1 MGSVDLN
8 MIRNDNRKMA
18 VPAADD
24 ITCRLN
30 VNSVMQVYSISLS
43 ALLVYAKY
51 FKMSTGQKNPDT
63 VKNVWTSLR
72 KYRLLENRKTSIRM
86 FSIAR

>member
-8 MIRNDNRKMA
+8 MIRNDNRQMA

-63 VKNVWTSLR
+63 VKNVWTALR

>member
-8 MIRNDNRKMA
+8 MIRNDNRQMA

-43 ALLVYAKY
+43 ALLVYAMY
-51 FKMSTGQKNPDT
+51 TKMSTQ
-63 VKNVWTSLR
+63 
-72 KYRLLENRKTSIRM
+72 NRTYGTP
-86 FSIAR
+86 

>member
-8 MIRNDNRKMA
+8 MIRNDNRLMA

-43 ALLVYAKY
+43 ALLVYAMY
-51 FKMSTGQKNPDT
+51 TKMSTQ
-63 VKNVWTSLR
+63 
-72 KYRLLENRKTSIRM
+72 NRTYGTP
-86 FSIAR
+86 

>member
-8 MIRNDNRKMA
+8 MIRNDNRQMA

-43 ALLVYAKY
+43 AFIVYAKY
-51 FKMSTGQKNPDT
+51 AKMSM
-63 VKNVWTSLR
+63 
-72 KYRLLENRKTSIRM
+72 ENLNGCSQPH
-86 FSIAR
+86 AY